1 MQANWGHIWKHIVE
15 TIQTGAINIT
25 LNVLRKEPW
34 GNTWKLTVE
43 KNQTNVI
50 NVIRHLLRQAIR
62 GRIWKYTV
70 EKSQQ
75 NATSVIIHL
84 LMLEPW
90 GDIWK
95 PTVEKNQT
103 NETSTTLHPPRESAF
118 KILLRK
124 RINKT
129 TWKRNLFPLTF
140 QLTQKYF
147 QQITRN
153 KLFTCMYFFGAA
165 D

>member
-1 MQANWGHIWKHIVE
+1 MEKRKTNATNVTMRPPWQAIWGDI
-15 TIQTGAINIT
+15 
-25 LNVLRKEPW
+25 
-34 GNTWKLTVE
+34 WKLTVE